1 MANRRV
7 YLKEV
12 DAMPASWEQ
21 GTRFDSAARWAAFAF
36 LLVAPEFALAHVG
49 QGDISGG
56 FLAGLEHP
64 VFGLDHVVAMV
75 AVGIWGAQLRA
86 PAIWVL
92 PVTFPLVMSFGG
104 ILGGL
109 GVPIPGIE
117 IGIAVS
123 AIVLGAM
130 IAFVVRPQLWVA
142 GVIVG
147 VFAIFHGYAHGAEL
161 PESANAIS
169 YAMGFVIATGSLH
182 ALGILIGVINKW
194 KAGEKCLRAGGVL
207 ISLCGAYF
215 LVSHFIGG

>member
-1 MANRRV
+1 MIESLGRRH
-7 YLKEV
+7 LS
-12 DAMPASWEQ
+12 P
-21 GTRFDSAARWAAFAF
+21 SAAQRAALAF
-36 LLVAPEFALAHVG
+36 LLMAPALAFAHVG

-130 IAFVVRPQLWVA
+130 IALAARPPLWVA
-142 GVIVG
+142 GIIVA

-169 YAMGFVIATGSLH
+169 FAMGFVIATGSLH

-194 KAGEKCLRAGGVL
+194 KTGEKCLRAGGVL
-207 ISLCGAYF
+207 ISLCGVYF
-215 LVSHFIGG
+215 LVSHFMAG

>member
-1 MANRRV
+1 M
-7 YLKEV
+7 LKNPVERLNLSG
-12 DAMPASWEQ
+12 AP
-21 GTRFDSAARWAAFAF
+21 RWLAFAC
-36 LLVAPEFALAHVG
+36 LLLSPTMVFAHVG

-56 FLAGLEHP
+56 FLAGLAHP
-64 VFGLDHVVAMV
+64 VMGLDHVVAMV

-104 ILGGL
+104 VLGGL

-130 IAFVVRPQLWVA
+130 IAIAARPPLWAA

-147 VFAIFHGYAHGAEL
+147 VFAVFHGYAHGAEL
-161 PESANAIS
+161 PESANAIT

-194 KAGEKCLRAGGVL
+194 KAGEKALRAGGVL
-207 ISLCGAYF
+207 IAGCGIYF
-215 LVSHFIGG
+215 LIA